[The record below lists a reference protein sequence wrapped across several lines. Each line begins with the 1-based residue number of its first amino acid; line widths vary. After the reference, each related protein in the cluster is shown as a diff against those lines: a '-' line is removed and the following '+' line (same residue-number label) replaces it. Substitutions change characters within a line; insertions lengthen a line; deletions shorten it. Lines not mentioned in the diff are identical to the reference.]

1 MHLLLILPR
10 VEPNEIEV
18 PQICPYEDCA
28 GESLRH
34 HQTVR
39 KALRDTQYPAV
50 DAERYQ
56 CLKCRRTFRV
66 YPLGVNRGEISL
78 RVKGLCNGS
87 ASVDGQ
93 LG

>member
-56 CLKCRRTFRV
+56 CLRCIAKTQV
-66 YPLGVNRGEISL
+66 YETVQ
-78 RVKGLCNGS
+78 
-87 ASVDGQ
+87 GQ
-93 LG
+93 LRWHGGGAGTRVEAG